1 MCEGEVALFGNKR
14 LHPTVSQHVGF
25 QIKSFDASVAA
36 LVAAVGLVTLLSI
49 IRVHFEVLA
58 VKNISY
64 VWSMAF
70 GN

>member
-1 MCEGEVALFGNKR
+1 MCAREAALFANKR
-14 LHPTVSQHVGF
+14 LHPTVNQHVGF
-25 QIKSFDASVAA
+25 QIRGFEASVAA
-36 LVAAVGLVTLLSI
+36 LVATVGLLSM

>member
-14 LHPTVSQHVGF
+14 LQPTVSQHVGF
-25 QIKSFDASVAA
+25 QIKSFDACVAA
-36 LVAAVGLVTLLSI
+36 LVATVGLLST